1 MIAKQVNKTMM
12 PSIATVWER
21 ISAHAGDT
29 FLQIKG
35 GAFTYDAESSHIK
48 PDRTNQQIPRAHFE
62 EALGLVP
69 LENTVPVQH
78 LRGPSYIYAILMD
91 PRISQGDW

>member
-1 MIAKQVNKTMM
+1 MTPRIE
-12 PSIATVWER
+12 TVWLC
-21 ISAHAGDT
+21 ISTHAGET
-29 FLQIKG
+29 FQQIRG
-35 GAFTYDAESSHIK
+35 WAFTYVAECSYLK

-91 PRISQGDW
+91 PRIRRGDW

>member
-1 MIAKQVNKTMM
+1 MK
-12 PSIATVWER
+12 PSITSVWER
-21 ISAHAGDT
+21 ISAHAGET
-29 FLQIKG
+29 FHQIRG
-35 GAFTYDAESSHIK
+35 GEFTYVAESGYLR

-91 PRISQGDW
+91 ARIRQDDW